1 MPTCLCE
8 WVFVPVCAAS
18 LPVCGCVCGH
28 PACLCVWV
36 FVPACVWVA
45 SMPVY
50 VCARVASQPA
60 CVAYLC
66 AASLPVCVC
75 VRARPVCVCVCV
87 CVRMRPA
94 YLDQRVA
101 LIRDLATS
109 KYTSPQSQFGTY
121 PCFWSYQWGQ
131 RALQQFQWK
140 CFFGARPVSAKI
152 APSYFPPKTT

>member
-1 MPTCLCE
+1 MQLLTNFGIMPTCLYE
-8 WVFVPVCAAS
+8 WVFVSVCVGVCACVCVRTTS
-18 LPVCGCVCGH
+18 LP
-28 PACLCVWV
+28 
-36 FVPACVWVA
+36 VWVA

-66 AASLPVCVC
+66 AGSLPVCVC
-75 VRARPVCVCVCV
+75 ARAHFACVCVCARV
-87 CVRMRPA
+87 RPA
-94 YLDQRVA
+94 YLDQCVA

-121 PCFWSYQWGQ
+121 PCFRSYQQGQ

-140 CFFGARPVSAKI
+140 CFFSARPVSAKI
-152 APSYFPPKTT
+152 SPSYFPPKTT